1 MYNSLLISMDNV
13 PIDEMKIKHIEEI
26 CTVRVELVLDGK
38 ILFTKQQV
46 KDTFGGP
53 IKTRANLIETN
64 NDETTSRIVI
74 TGYVTAQNHHSS
86 SAIEQY
92 VENAIQRSLDN
103 IDSHLEKP
111 SLRETSVEIK
121 ERLDVE
127 ENQGS
132 AVLNSLK

>member
-1 MYNSLLISMDNV
+1 MIVQILSMEDI

-26 CTVRVELVLDGK
+26 CTVRVELVLEGK
-38 ILFTKQQV
+38 MLFTKQTV

-53 IKTRANLIETN
+53 IKTREDLIETEN
-64 NDETTSRIVI
+64 SETTSRISI
-74 TGYVTAQNHHSS
+74 DGYVTTQNHHSS
-86 SAIEQY
+86 STISKY
-92 VENAIQRSLDN
+92 VENAIQRSLNN

-111 SLRETSVEIK
+111 SLRETSVEIEK
-121 ERLDVE
+121 RLDVE